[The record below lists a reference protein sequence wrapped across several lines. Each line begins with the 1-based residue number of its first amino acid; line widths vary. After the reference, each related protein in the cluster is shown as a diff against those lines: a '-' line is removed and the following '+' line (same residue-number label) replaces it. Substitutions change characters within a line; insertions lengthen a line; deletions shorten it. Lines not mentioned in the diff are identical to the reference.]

1 MTATA
6 QNIKT
11 ALQEPIKAQLLSR
24 LRELGLSGYA
34 AKAYLTLLVE
44 PDLSAGGICK
54 ETGTPDSKIY
64 YALEEL
70 VRRHLVLVQRGNP
83 SLYRPVDAKQA
94 MESLKQEAEQAFNQN
109 LRGIE
114 TLAREIEPLL
124 SSQAEEQEIELA
136 YIVKGKRN
144 ILAHMIRT
152 IEAAKEE
159 VLVMNSGESLLEGLL
174 PALQGA
180 RERGLRVKV
189 AVYGD
194 PGEVRKLRFS
204 ELKQSKC
211 DCNVLI
217 TDSRRLVTISR
228 PEAENGYAIITEDPN
243 MISLSRSYYDNP
255 TCCSLLQI
263 RSSRLSKA

>member
-1 MTATA
+1 MASA
-6 QNIKT
+6 QKNKT
-11 ALQEPIKAQLLSR
+11 SLQEPIREQLLSR

-44 PDLSAGGICK
+44 PDLSAGSICK
-54 ETGTPDSKIY
+54 ETGIPDSKIY

-70 VRRHLVLVQRGNP
+70 ARRHLVLVQRGNP

-94 MESLKQEAEQAFNQN
+94 VESLKQEAEEAFNRRV
-109 LRGIE
+109 RGIE

-124 SSQAEEQEIELA
+124 SSQSEEQGIELA

-144 ILAHMIRT
+144 ILAHMVRT
-152 IEAAKEE
+152 IEAAREE
-159 VLVMNSGESLLEGLL
+159 LLVMNSSRGLLERLL

-180 RERGLRVKV
+180 HERGIRVKI

-194 PGEVRKLRFS
+194 PGEVRMLRFS
-204 ELKQSKC
+204 ELKLSKC
-211 DCNVLI
+211 DCNLLI
-217 TDSRRLVTISR
+217 ADSRRLLTISR

-243 MISLSRSYYDNP
+243 MISLSRSFYDNP